1 MLASE
6 RELIEELRRL
16 FGPPPPEVILG
27 IGDDCAVLPG
37 RPGEYLLWTSDTLV
51 EGIHFDLRYTSWRQ
65 LGGKALAVNLSDIAA
80 MGGEPWGALLSL
92 GWHPKWRLE
101 LALELAAGL
110 RELAERCQ
118 VAVIGGDTVRSPG
131 PVIINLTVLGR
142 VPQDELCRRDGARP
156 GDRIY
161 VTGPLGLAAA
171 GLAALQAQLTL
182 PEEILAPLRMAL
194 LEPQPQLAAGRLL
207 ARHRWATA
215 LIDLSDGVAADLSQI
230 CRASGVGAL
239 VFGEQVPI
247 PPAVTLAAA
256 QLKRRPLDLAL
267 QGGEDYQLLFTAD
280 PRNEGAMIKAF
291 TAAGLPQPC
300 PIGVIVPGAGVR
312 LQSAAGEEDLTG
324 GGFDHF
330 AAAGIADSGF
340 H

>member
-1 MLASE
+1 MLARE

-51 EGIHFDLRYTSWRQ
+51 ERVHFDLRYTSWRQ

-80 MGGEPWGALLSL
+80 MGGEPWMALLSL
-92 GWHPKWRLE
+92 GWNPAHPLE
-101 LALELAAGL
+101 MALELAAGIQ
-110 RELAERCQ
+110 ELASRYQ
-118 VAVIGGDTVRSPG
+118 MAVIGGDTVRSPG
-131 PVIINLTVLGR
+131 PVIINITVLGR
-142 VPQDELCRRDGARP
+142 VPQNELCRRDGARP
-156 GDRIY
+156 GDRVY

-171 GLAALQAQLTL
+171 GLAAFQAQLTL
-182 PEEILAPLRMAL
+182 PEEILAPLQAAL
-194 LEPQPQLAAGRLL
+194 LAPQPQLTAGRLL
-207 ARHRWATA
+207 ARNRWATA
-215 LIDLSDGVAADLSQI
+215 MIDLSDGVAADLSQI
-230 CRASGVGAL
+230 CRASRVGAF
-239 VFGEQVPI
+239 VFEEQVPI

-256 QLKRRPLDLAL
+256 RLKRRPLDLAL

-280 PRNEGAMIKAF
+280 PRDEAAMATAF

-300 PIGVIVPGAGVR
+300 AIGVIVPGSGVR
-312 LQSAAGEEDLTG
+312 LRGAAGEEDLTG

-330 AAAGIADSGF
+330 AAAGPAASGF